1 MVKVK
6 EDLTGKRFE
15 RLKVIRQADDYV
27 RPNGRR
33 SAQWLVKCDCGSE
46 PFVVLGASLKSNKT
60 KSCGCLNREKQLE
73 FVQNSKKYNAY
84 DLSGEYGIGWT
95 TNTNEEFWFDL
106 EDYGKIKD
114 YCWRSQGNYII
125 TIDSNGKAI
134 LLHRL
139 VMDMVDADWDKIR
152 IDHKVHGKP
161 NELKFDNRKE
171 NLRIA
176 TPSKNGMNQCLR
188 SDNKSGVTGVFK
200 NKHNQWIA
208 VITVNKKTIH
218 LGCFD
223 EDEFDD
229 AVRARKEA
237 EEKYFGKWS
246 YDNSQKQ

>member
-6 EDLTGKRFE
+6 KDLTGQIFS
-15 RLKVIRQADDYV
+15 RLKVICQAEDYID
-27 RPNGRR
+27 PQGRH
-33 SAQWLVKCDCGSE
+33 SAQWLVQCECGSE
-46 PFVVLGASLKSNKT
+46 PFVVLGSSLKANKT

-73 FVQNSKKYNAY
+73 FVKNSKKYNKY
-84 DLSGEYGIGWT
+84 DLTGEHGIGWT

-106 EDYGKIKD
+106 EDYDKIKD

-139 VMDMVDADWDKIR
+139 VLDMVYADWSKIR

-188 SDNKSGVTGVFK
+188 SDNTSGVTGVYK
-200 NKHNQWIA
+200 DKDNKWYA
-208 VITVNKKTIH
+208 VITVNKQTIR

-223 EDEFDD
+223 EDKFKD
-229 AVRARKEA
+229 AVKARKEA
-237 EEKYFGKWS
+237 EEKYFGEFS
-246 YDNSQKQ
+246 YDNSQR